1 MAWEARRPGSA
12 TTQSSPSRSCFCGR
26 SASGICWGGED
37 EDRTLQG
44 ERPPALRNALRSA
57 QYCVIPFLLPPPK
70 NPCPARAQ
78 KASQAGR
85 RRIDPGRPLSG
96 RVADRRIQPSY
107 CVGSSLIA
115 GWSRPERS
123 AGDLHDP
130 AAELL
135 FGHRLEQRMVLA
147 ADDSAPARRRVADGD
162 RVRRHPSDEHDR
174 VAYDRGRTDGVAAE
188 RKKE

>member
-1 MAWEARRPGSA
+1 MTLSFGPLRRLGAGGS
-12 TTQSSPSRSCFCGR
+12 SC
-26 SASGICWGGED
+26 SVE
-37 EDRTLQG
+37 
-44 ERPPALRNALRSA
+44 LRIAE
-57 QYCVIPFLLPPPK
+57 
-70 NPCPARAQ
+70 
-78 KASQAGR
+78 
-85 RRIDPGRPLSG
+85 
-96 RVADRRIQPSY
+96 IQPSY

-174 VAYDRGRTDGVAAE
+174 VADDRGRTDVVAVE
-188 RKKE
+188 RKRE